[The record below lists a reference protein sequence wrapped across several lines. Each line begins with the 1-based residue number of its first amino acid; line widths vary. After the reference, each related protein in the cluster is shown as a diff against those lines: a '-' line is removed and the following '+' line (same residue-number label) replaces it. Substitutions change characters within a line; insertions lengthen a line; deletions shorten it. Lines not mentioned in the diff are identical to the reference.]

1 MRRAAVPLA
10 VGAAFLWGVA
20 EGTVFYVVADVL
32 LTFVALRLGWRVG
45 LAASLAAAAGALCA
59 GAYLWHL
66 AVTDPPAAFD
76 LLDAVPFIDPDR
88 IERGI
93 AAMNGADWPA
103 AMFIGSLTGM
113 PYKIFAV
120 GAGENGIPLLL
131 FLAVSLPVRLAR
143 FLVASSLAAAFGA
156 MTAPRLSPRIQTLL
170 VALFWVV
177 FYGQFWI
184 RMSMQRG

>member
-20 EGTVFYVVADVL
+20 EGTFFYVVADVL

-45 LAASLAAAAGALCA
+45 LAASLAAALGALCA
-59 GAYLWHL
+59 GTYLWHL
-66 AVTDPPAAFD
+66 AAADPQAAFAV
-76 LLDAVPFIDPDR
+76 LDAVPFVDPDR

-93 AAMNGADWPA
+93 AAMNGADWPV
-103 AMFIGSLTGM
+103 AMFVGSLTGM

-120 GAGENGIPLLL
+120 GAGETGIPLLL

-143 FLVASSLAAAFGA
+143 FLAATALAAAFGA
-156 MTAPRLSPRIQTLL
+156 LTAPRLSPRAQTLA
-170 VALFWVV
+170 VALFWLV

-184 RMSMQRG
+184 RMAMRSS